1 MAKKL
6 LTNCPNCGAPLRRD
20 GTCEYCGTKA
30 RYANEIDLN
39 MLGMY
44 DVDKIELELRIN
56 MGDSIVLL
64 PMTGIIDTINMRSD
78 SYCAHDYFGNK
89 IAVLRGA
96 TNVDF
101 TFSGQIIE

>member
-1 MAKKL
+1 MKKL
-6 LTNCPNCGAPLRRD
+6 LTNCPNCGATLRRD

-39 MLGMY
+39 MLSMY

-56 MGDSIVLL
+56 MGDAIVLL
-64 PMTGIIDTINMRSD
+64 PMVGIIDTINMQSD
-78 SYCAHDYFGNK
+78 SYYAHDYFGNK
-89 IAVLRGA
+89 IAVMRGA